1 MPKASVTNYRVEWNA
16 VQNKG
21 IVEVQIG
28 AGKAFPVPIES
39 SEEFIAVML
48 MMGKS
53 PVYFDTVTRDL
64 ECGPRSVGT

>member
-1 MPKASVTNYRVEWNA
+1 MAKASVTNYRVEWNA

-28 AGKAFPVPIES
+28 AGNAFQVPIES

-53 PVYFDTVTRDL
+53 PVFFDTVTRDL
-64 ECGPRSVGT
+64 ECGPRPVGT